1 MRASPS
7 PETWMSDRPPALSPV
22 PLTSMGTLS
31 TPPASEGS
39 PAEKNQARS
48 VPPELSTMAPSTIR
62 SVAVGSS
69 APVHAVFQ
77 SASAPEAAFPVA
89 ASAPAA
95 AGCACPWGLSCA
107 PSCGAMAQ
115 RAAPAPS
122 ATVSAPAATAAMTLD
137 FPCIGFSY
145 LAVSAQLKL
154 PMPLAMRHTSPVR
167 GSCMYLSSPM

>member
-1 MRASPS
+1 
-7 PETWMSDRPPALSPV
+7 
-22 PLTSMGTLS
+22 MGTLS

-39 PAEKNQARS
+39 SAEKNQARS
-48 VPPELSTMAPSTIR
+48 EPPELSTMAPSTIR

-95 AGCACPWGLSCA
+95 AGCACPWGLSCACPWGLSCA

>member
-1 MRASPS
+1 
-7 PETWMSDRPPALSPV
+7 MSERLPGFSLV

-39 PAEKNQARS
+39 SAEKNQARS
-48 VPPELSTMAPSTIR
+48 VPPSLSTMAPSTIR

-77 SASAPEAAFPVA
+77 SASVPEAAFSVSEPA
-89 ASAPAA
+89 PSRAPAF
-95 AGCACPWGLSCA
+95 AGGACSWGL
-107 PSCGAMAQ
+107 SCGAMAQ

-122 ATVSAPAATAAMTLD
+122 APAATAAMTLV